1 MNEKTTIEQIELD
14 DRHIL
19 LDRKAVLG
27 ILGLKADSA
36 LYRAIK
42 ESNFPKP
49 LRVGGRASRWRK
61 SDILDWIDSRP
72 QHLEHE
78 TAR

>member
-1 MNEKTTIEQIELD
+1 MTSEKNRIDLE

-19 LDRKAVLG
+19 WDRKEVLVV
-27 ILGLKADSA
+27 LGLKSDSA

-42 ESNFPKP
+42 EDDLPKP
-49 LRVGGRASRWRK
+49 IRVGGRASRWRK

-72 QHLEHE
+72 QGLEYE
-78 TAR
+78 F

>member
-1 MNEKTTIEQIELD
+1 MKEKSTIDQIELD

-42 ESNFPKP
+42 EDAFPKP

-78 TAR
+78 TAH

>member
-1 MNEKTTIEQIELD
+1 MSESTIINQIELE

-19 LDRKAVLG
+19 LDRKAVLN

-42 ESNFPKP
+42 EDSFPKP
-49 LRVGGRASRWRK
+49 LRIGGRASRWRK
-61 SDILDWIDSRP
+61 SDVLEWIDNRP

-78 TAR
+78 AH